1 MAQQTVQE
9 IQPTLYDARQSSA
22 YSVEVSGWDRA
33 ENFFVE
39 KARLYWV
46 KKTGQQLCLKTDLRE
61 GTVVFI
67 RLLEAIANE
76 DNFPIAYVVGG
87 SLCVETNGRAV
98 IEISRLH
105 PKPSIRQIPEQQLQ
119 PEHAEVA

>member
-1 MAQQTVQE
+1 MAQQTVRE
-9 IQPTLYDARQSSA
+9 IQSTSYDARQSA
-22 YSVEVSGWDRA
+22 TYAVEVSGWDRA
-33 ENFFVE
+33 DNFFVE
-39 KARLYWV
+39 KARLYWD
-46 KKTGQQLCLKTDLRE
+46 KRTGQQLCLRTDLRV

-76 DNFPIAYVVGG
+76 DNFPIAYLVGG
-87 SLCVETNGRAV
+87 SLCIETNGRTV

-105 PKPSIRQIPEQQLQ
+105 PKPSIHQVPEQQLQ